1 MNSQIAK
8 NRDLK
13 KTWMGMPS
21 RSTILVIL
29 VLVFL
34 VVVIEVTLSRFSIAS
49 LSEAKKETQEI
60 ISGDTEKKASELS
73 LVMNDMKNAG
83 TVAASFL
90 SQKDDDIFDRYYL
103 DIVADNNFNTYAVAL
118 VNTEGKGIC
127 SLNEDDIDISGSDYF
142 SASTKTYFSFTNDD
156 LIDSKTALTCVIPIF
171 KDDEPFAYLIQYIDI
186 KILENYIPIEGGNRD
201 NSVLI
206 INSQGDRVYSTGRPW
221 IIVGSNLYDTLS
233 ELTIEDMQIDKI
245 RANVEN
251 RQKQKFVAS
260 NGKNNCLLVTVPAG
274 ETDWTLVDMVDI
286 DSYVNGMILS
296 KSSGDTALAK
306 RLAFFTILV
315 VGIFAAIFIRY
326 RYNDAKTSKDLENKA
341 DSDLLTGL
349 NNKITTERKIDEC
362 LTNEND
368 THHMM
373 LLFDIDNFKKI
384 NDTMGHAFGDLVLKT
399 LGEQL
404 SQEFR
409 KTDILGRLG
418 GDEFVIFLRDIK
430 TEDVIKME
438 ADKILNFFKSFKV
451 GDYVKYSATASIGV
465 AMYPDDGKNFEEL
478 YKAADNALYEAKKQG
493 KNRLIYY
500 NKDMAD
506 NIEKRDKEAKD
517 HPGLR

>member
-8 NRDLK
+8 NRDRK
-13 KTWMGMPS
+13 KTLIGMPA
-21 RSTILVIL
+21 RSTVLVIL

-34 VVVIEVTLSRFSIAS
+34 VLLVEITLSRFSIAS

-73 LVMNDMKNAG
+73 LVMNDMMNAG
-83 TVAASFL
+83 CVAASFL
-90 SQKDDDIFDRYYL
+90 SQKDDDIFNREYL
-103 DIVADNNFNTYAVAL
+103 DIVADNNFNTYAAAL
-118 VNTEGKGIC
+118 VDTEGKGIC
-127 SLNEDDIDISGSDYF
+127 SVKENIDIEGSDYF
-142 SASTKTYFSFTNDD
+142 FASNTPYYSFTNDD
-156 LIDSKTALTCVIPIF
+156 LIDSKTALTCVIPIV
-171 KDDEPFAYLIQYIDI
+171 KNDEPFAYLIQYIDI
-186 KILENYIPIEGGNRD
+186 SILEKYIPIEGGNRD

-206 INSQGDRVYSTGRPW
+206 INSDGDRIYSTGRPW

-233 ELTIEDMQIDKI
+233 GLTIEDTQIDKI
-245 RANVEN
+245 KVNVEN
-251 RQKQKFVAS
+251 KQKQKFVAS
-260 NGKNNCLLVTVPAG
+260 NGKNSCLLVTVPAG
-274 ETDWTLVDMVDI
+274 ETGWTLVDMVDM

-296 KSSGDTALAK
+296 KSSGDTTLAK
-306 RLAFFTILV
+306 RLAFFTLLA
-315 VGIFAAIFIRY
+315 VGIFVAIFIRY
-326 RYNDAKTSKDLENKA
+326 RYNYAKTSKDLENKA

-349 NNKITTERKIDEC
+349 NNKMTTERKIDEC
-362 LTNEND
+362 LDNEND
-368 THHMM
+368 TRHMM

-384 NDTMGHAFGDLVLKT
+384 NDTMGHAFGDQVLKT

-418 GDEFVIFLRDIK
+418 GDEFVILLRDIK
-430 TEDVIKME
+430 TQDVIEME
-438 ADKILNFFKSFKV
+438 ADKILNFFKNFKV

-465 AMYPDDGKNFEEL
+465 SMYPEDGKSFQEL

-500 NKDMAD
+500 NKDMAS
-506 NIEKRDKEAKD
+506 NTEKRDKEAKD